1 MSSLEG
7 VGDMEVIGY
16 FLYAAVGLC
25 LSEMY
30 RNPRHDKG
38 ERIIDGIKWLIA
50 WPLLLAGRI

>member
-1 MSSLEG
+1 
-7 VGDMEVIGY
+7 MEVIGY